1 MSDDG
6 IFLLSANRESVIK
19 HLTSYIYTMYLYIKA
34 LHIIFVVTWFAGL
47 FYMPR
52 LFIYATEA
60 GEQPEAEKKI
70 LRNQFQL
77 MAKRLWYGI
86 TWPSEIL
93 NLILGLVILINGGW
107 YSIVFEVPGRWLLL
121 KLCFVVLLY
130 GYHFSLQYIFSQQMH
145 GVFRYSSQQLR
156 LWNEVATVFLVA
168 IVMLVVVK
176 ESMSFVWG
184 ITGLVLFVLL
194 LFAAITIY
202 KKLRSKN
209 S

>member
-1 MSDDG
+1 
-6 IFLLSANRESVIK
+6 
-19 HLTSYIYTMYLYIKA
+19 MYPYIKA

-60 GEQPEAEKKI
+60 GEQPEAEKKT
-70 LRNQFQL
+70 LRTQFQL

-86 TWPSEIL
+86 TWPSAIIT
-93 NLILGLVILINGGW
+93 LILGLIVLFNGGW
-107 YSIVFEVPGRWLLL
+107 YSIVFEAPGRWLLL
-121 KLCFVVLLY
+121 KLFFVFFLY
-130 GYHFSLQYIFSQQMH
+130 GYPFSLQYIFSQQTR

-168 IVMLVVVK
+168 IIMLVVVK

-184 ITGLVLFVLL
+184 ITGLLLLVVL
-194 LFAAITIY
+194 LFAAIAIY
-202 KKLRSKN
+202 KRLRTKQ
-209 S
+209 